1 MRPHNYTTGLVTQQY
16 YYYYHSLP
24 YFESKYIAEH
34 DCMYDPEKT
43 TSRILRLCDGTRIE
57 GFGNCSSKELVIFI
71 FLIVILITIFIYS
84 KKI

>member
-43 TSRILRLCDGTRIE
+43 TSRAST
-57 GFGNCSSKELVIFI
+57 FKVSTA
-71 FLIVILITIFIYS
+71 TIFKVVPSHLI
-84 KKI
+84 